1 MWASP
6 RRVLQNF
13 IDAFRFVCWLVF
25 CFVLKR
31 KRRTCSISFLVPSV
45 CIKLQQKAFLY
56 LVPSSMVTIRMLE
69 FFTCLKVSIIKFPSH
84 SLKLPGNLKNLLYFH
99 VLKGYNDVPWSKSKP
114 VWPKSFIECKKALMF
129 PHLREGYNQK
139 RMNSP
144 YYLHLTITFILVLTF
159 YAPPQQLMAP

>member
-1 MWASP
+1 MDHLSM
-6 RRVLQNF
+6 NF
-13 IDAFRFVCWLVF
+13 LVGISQEGSEKLHRPFQICLLVGILF
-25 CFVLKR
+25 CFKEE
-31 KRRTCSISFLVPSV
+31 KKEHIFSSSISFLVPSV

-69 FFTCLKVSIIKFPSH
+69 LFTCLKVSIIKFPSH

-129 PHLREGYNQK
+129 PHL
-139 RMNSP
+139 
-144 YYLHLTITFILVLTF
+144 
-159 YAPPQQLMAP
+159 